1 MATHDSATGQ
11 SSVFPVERS
20 RPEEAT
26 VTIDITALETV
37 SVLDAQR
44 LDDDTDFFATTR
56 CMSLAGFTCATTRAP
71 SPTTES

>member
-1 MATHDSATGQ
+1 M
-11 SSVFPVERS
+11 
-20 RPEEAT
+20 
-26 VTIDITALETV
+26 TIDITALETV

-44 LDDDTDFFATTR
+44 LNDDTDFFATTH